1 MTTSSADKIQ
11 ARIFGASLIGAP
23 LMILLS
29 SLLHAMDSD
38 VGSGTLGFYAFLL
51 YIPAG
56 MALTTLLAERAPRW
70 AVIARIP
77 LTMGALGGAAYSV
90 VRAFIG
96 AAEGK
101 INASAVA
108 ELRTIED
115 MGLPFALNLPG
126 IVFPLTMIAMGITLW
141 KTGAVS
147 AVTGLGIA
155 LAAVAFPMSRIPDV
169 PALYFISDGL
179 FLLALGGIGLR
190 FLSSGAANS
199 ARNRSAALGARA

>member
-1 MTTSSADKIQ
+1 MTTSPADTLQ
-11 ARIFGASLIGAP
+11 ARIFSASLIGAP
-23 LMILLS
+23 ILILLS
-29 SLLHAMDSD
+29 SLLHAMGNDI
-38 VGSGTLGFYAFLL
+38 GSGSLGFYAFLF
-51 YIPAG
+51 YVPAG
-56 MALTTLLAERAPRW
+56 MALTTLLADRTPRW
-70 AVIARIP
+70 AAIARIP

-101 INASAVA
+101 IDAAAIA

-126 IVFPLTMIAMGITLW
+126 IVFPLTMIAMGVTLW
-141 KTGAVS
+141 RTRAVS
-147 AVTGLGIA
+147 ALTGIGLV

-179 FLLALGGIGLR
+179 FLLTLGGIGLR
-190 FLSSGAANS
+190 FLSARSEGVVRDGAAVS
-199 ARNRSAALGARA
+199 GARA